1 MTIDA
6 FPLPSFGA
14 SRRPRISA
22 PAASSALRAII
33 RRWRA
38 VRRAAVSGSPTAGG
52 LAGYLKNGIRVTVTN
67 RAAVTSAAV
76 ARGPKRPMR
85 PSA

>member
-1 MTIDA
+1 MPGSTAYEMPMSRAKAAPATTDA
-6 FPLPSFGA
+6 FQLPSLGA

-33 RRWRA
+33 SRYRA

-52 LAGYLKNGIRVTVTN
+52 LAGYLKNGTSVTVTY
-67 RAAVTSAAV
+67 
-76 ARGPKRPMR
+76 RPR
-85 PSA
+85 